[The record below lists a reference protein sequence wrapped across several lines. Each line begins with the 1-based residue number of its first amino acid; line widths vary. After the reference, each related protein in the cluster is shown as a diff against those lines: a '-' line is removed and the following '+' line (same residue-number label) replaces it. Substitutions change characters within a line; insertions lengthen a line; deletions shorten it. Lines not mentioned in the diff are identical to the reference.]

1 MLNQPLTENIPIGTL
16 GVIDLALPKIT
27 FDSGNTGPTLVFV
40 AGQHGNETTPL
51 FVLKKL
57 IQKLSVSPLVKG
69 RLVILPVVNPLGLI
83 FESRREPLDGGN
95 LNREAPG
102 NSSKDLDKRTAAAI
116 FSQCKDANLVVDLH
130 TFSRQCP
137 FVGVFVKG
145 NAAAEPL
152 AKTALRAINPDCIW
166 QIDIS
171 RAEDTRYVGALDVA
185 LTLKGIPA
193 ISLEMERHLTI
204 AESMIDRIVLSLVNL
219 LIELGMY
226 VGEINMPPPNPRIP
240 VFLGNYL
247 YFDGSGIFI
256 PKKSVLTS
264 VKQGEELGTVFDLRL
279 LRESPVYA
287 PVAGTLLTIRFRD
300 VVRTGSKLG
309 SIGEPIGVL

>member
-1 MLNQPLTENIPIGTL
+1 MNKSPITTSVPIGTL

-27 FDSGNTGPTLVFV
+27 FESGNNGPSVVFV

-57 IQKLSVSPLVKG
+57 IQQLSITPLLKG

-116 FSQCKDANLVVDLH
+116 FSECKNASLVVDLH

-145 NAAAEPL
+145 NATTEPL
-152 AKTALRAINPDCIW
+152 AKDALRAISPDCVW

-171 RAEDTRYVGALDVA
+171 RAEDTRYVGALDVV
-185 LTLKGIPA
+185 LTTKGIPA
-193 ISLEMERHLTI
+193 ISLEMERSLTI
-204 AESMIDRIVLSLVNL
+204 TESAIDRVVLSLLNL
-219 LIELGMY
+219 LTTLEMY
-226 VGEINMPPPNPRIP
+226 EGKFNIANQNLSIP
-240 VFLGNYL
+240 IFLGSYL
-247 YFDGSGIFI
+247 YFDESGVFI
-256 PKKSVLTS
+256 PKKSVLES
-264 VKQGEELGTVFDLRL
+264 VKQGEELGTVFDLRTL
-279 LRESPVYA
+279 KESPVCA
-287 PVAGTLLTIRFRD
+287 PTSGTLLTIRFRD

-309 SIGEPIGVL
+309 SIGEKIGVL